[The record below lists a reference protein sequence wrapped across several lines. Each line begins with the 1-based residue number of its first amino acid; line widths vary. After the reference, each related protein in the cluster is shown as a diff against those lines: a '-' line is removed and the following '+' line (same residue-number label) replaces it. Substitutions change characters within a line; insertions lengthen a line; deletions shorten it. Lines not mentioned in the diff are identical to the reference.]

1 MKKGFKIALN
11 IIAGAGV
18 GAGGYFIGFKRGQKS
33 QIEKT
38 NEVIEFY
45 ENKQANQEQIVS
57 EVLVKPEDLKPELLE
72 QMEYGKADEVVI
84 TPEPLEE
91 QVLEEVLEEEVVE
104 EKPKK
109 KSKRKTPYFIDAA
122 QYAEEKCAEIDLEI
136 DENGDVYDGESD
148 DIYEDWTRIGTT
160 IINKM
165 VREHAMDK
173 IDMWYIKDDRDDIVY
188 TVTYRK

>member
-84 TPEPLEE
+84 TPEPLEN
-91 QVLEEVLEEEVVE
+91 QVMEEAEAEEEV
-104 EKPKK
+104 KPKK
-109 KSKRKTPYFIDAA
+109 KSKRKTPYFIDAE
-122 QYAEEKCAEIDLEI
+122 QYAEEKCVTIDLEI

-160 IINKM
+160 LINKM
-165 VREHAMDK
+165 VREHSMDK
-173 IDMWYIKDDRDDIVY
+173 ISTWFIKDDREDVVY
-188 TVTYRK
+188 EVTFRK